1 MSAKILLCED
11 DLNLSF
17 IVQDNLEQNG
27 FLVAAFDNGAKA
39 FQAFQQENIDL
50 CILDVSVQEMDGF
63 TLASKIRE
71 INPQVPILFLTA
83 RMLKEDKLKAF
94 QLGADDYITKP
105 FSIEEL
111 IMRCRVFLRRSSTNK
126 SEAEKIQIG
135 QYQFELSSLLLS
147 SSSSEKKLTRKE
159 AELLKLLRAKSNEM
173 ITREEILLKIW
184 GSDDYFLGRSM
195 DVFISR
201 LRKYLQE
208 DKNIELIN
216 YHGLGFMLKIK
227 V

>member
-1 MSAKILLCED
+1 MKPKILLCED

-27 FLVAAFDNGAKA
+27 FMVAAFDNGAKA
-39 FQAFQQENIDL
+39 LQYFHEDKIDL

-63 TLASKIRE
+63 TLASRIRE
-71 INPQVPILFLTA
+71 SNPQVPILFLTA

-111 IMRCRVFLRRSSTNK
+111 IMRCRVFLRRSVSLLPDP
-126 SEAEKIQIG
+126 EKIFIG
-135 QYQFELSSLLLS
+135 KYQFEPRKLLLS
-147 SSSSEKKLTRKE
+147 IAGSEKKMTQKE
-159 AELLKLLRAKSNEM
+159 AELLKLLSSKCNEM
-173 ITREEILLKIW
+173 ITREEILIKVW

-201 LRKYLQE
+201 LRKYLQS
-208 DKNIELIN
+208 DTAIELIN
-216 YHGLGFMLKIK
+216 YHGQGFMLKIK

>member
-27 FLVAAFDNGAKA
+27 FVVAAFDNGAKA